1 MITRNKRGGVLVT
14 AVVLATGVALALGTF
29 VSLCVQTSR
38 LSNSS
43 FNANSALNL
52 AEAALEEA
60 MIAVNKGDWSGWSS
74 FKGSG
79 SNLTKVLPTFD
90 LGSGMTGVAQVVVF
104 GPHISPTPRI
114 VAQGHVNGTLGSSV
128 TKQIEVQLFR
138 SSLFPDGPQGREL
151 VSFSGG
157 NAMIDSFDSD
167 SETYSTGGQYDP
179 LKRKDGGQIASLRV
193 LATSDGVALG
203 NAKIW
208 GYVFTRGADIDVGP
222 NGEIRGA
229 STPDG
234 VKIDTS
240 RTTKDYPAR
249 ELKLKPLPT
258 GLTPAGSITGT
269 TSLTS
274 GKYDLGAITLN
285 NSSEVLTIDGDVEM
299 VVRGEVNVKGGI
311 VISPGA
317 SLKMH
322 VYGNVDIGGN
332 GVVNATNIAANAQI
346 YGFNP
351 TDGAQTVKLHGN
363 GMLIAAV
370 YAPNANIELKG
381 GGSSGSMSGTFTGYN
396 VKITGN
402 YELHYDEALK
412 RLNDGQPFSVGSW
425 LELTSASSRIQF

>member
-1 MITRNKRGGVLVT
+1 MKTRNKRGGVLVT
-14 AVVLATGVALALGTF
+14 AVVLSTGVALALGTF
-29 VSLCVQTSR
+29 VSICVQTSR
-38 LSNSS
+38 LSNAS
-43 FNANSALNL
+43 FNANSALNI
-52 AEAALEEA
+52 AEAGLEEA
-60 MIAVNKGDWSGWSS
+60 MIAVNHGDWSGWSA
-74 FKGSG
+74 FKGNG

-104 GPHISPTPRI
+104 GPHTSDTPRI
-114 VAQGHVNGTLGSSV
+114 VAQGHVNGPLGSSV
-128 TKQIEVQLFR
+128 TKQVEVQLHR

-193 LATSDGVALG
+193 LSTSDGVALG

-229 STPDG
+229 NTPDG

-240 RTTKDYPAR
+240 RMTKDYPAR
-249 ELKLKPLPT
+249 ELRLKDVPT
-258 GLTPAGSITGT
+258 GLTPAGNITT
-269 TSLTS
+269 TTTLAS
-274 GKYDLGAITLN
+274 GDYELGHITLN
-285 NSSEVLTIDGDVEM
+285 NSSEVLTITGDVTM
-299 VVRGEVNVKGGI
+299 VVRGEVNVKGAVI
-311 VISPGA
+311 ISPGS
-317 SLKMH
+317 SLVMH
-322 VYGNVDIGGN
+322 VYGDVDVGGT
-332 GVVNATNIAANAQI
+332 GLVNATNIAANAQI

-351 TDGAQTVKLHGN
+351 TDGAQTIKLHGN
-363 GMLIAAV
+363 GTLVAAV

-381 GGSSGSMSGTFTGYN
+381 GGNSGTMVGTFSGYN

-412 RLNDGQPFSVGSW
+412 RLTDGQPFSVGRW
-425 LELTSASSRIQF
+425 MELTSAGSRIAF